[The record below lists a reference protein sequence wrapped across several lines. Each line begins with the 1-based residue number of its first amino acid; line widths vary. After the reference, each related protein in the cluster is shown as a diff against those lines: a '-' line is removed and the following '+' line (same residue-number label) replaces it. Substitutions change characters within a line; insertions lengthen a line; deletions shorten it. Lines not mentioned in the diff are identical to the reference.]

1 MGGLECGFV
10 AFQHIN
16 LGHRIDYHP
25 AHVTLT
31 LIDTR
36 NPTPFINYTCFMKMN
51 ALFKL
56 VNDNSAD

>member
-1 MGGLECGFV
+1 MGGLECSFV

-16 LGHRIDYHP
+16 LGHGIDYHP
-25 AHVTLT
+25 THVTLT

-36 NPTPFINYTCFMKMN
+36 NPATLINYTSCMKIN

-56 VNDNSAD
+56 VNDRSVD